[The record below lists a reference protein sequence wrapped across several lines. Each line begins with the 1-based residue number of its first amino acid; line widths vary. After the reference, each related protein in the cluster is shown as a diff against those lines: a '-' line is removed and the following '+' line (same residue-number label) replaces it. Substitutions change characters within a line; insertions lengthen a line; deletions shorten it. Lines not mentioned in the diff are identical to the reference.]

1 MRVTP
6 APGDVVR
13 VVMTK
18 WGRRPH
24 WEFDGVLLGS
34 DHHGDWIGLATG
46 STMSRP
52 GADYVAPVDQV
63 ILVPAPGANAE
74 RGWVAT
80 FHAAH
85 GPVHTYV
92 DMTTPP
98 YWDGFEVHAVDLDLD
113 VIRGTAG
120 RVWVDD
126 EDEFA
131 QHRVELGYPDEIV
144 ELAVATAE
152 RVHRA
157 VLDEAAP
164 FDGSAA
170 PWLNLL
176 AGS

>member
-1 MRVTP
+1 MNST
-6 APGDVVR
+6 PGDLVR

-24 WEFDGVLLGS
+24 WEFDGVLLGT
-34 DHHGDWIGLATG
+34 DHHGDWIGLEAG

-63 ILVPAPGANAE
+63 ILVPAPGANAD

-80 FHAAH
+80 VHAAR

-98 YWDGFEVHAVDLDLD
+98 YWEGHEVHAVDLDLD

-131 QHRVELGYPDEIV
+131 QHRVELGYPDAIV
-144 ELAVATAE
+144 ELAVTTAE
-152 RVHRA
+152 RVQRA
-157 VLDEAAP
+157 VLDRSAP
-164 FDGSAA
+164 FNGSAEA
-170 PWLNLL
+170 WLRIL
-176 AGS
+176 AAS